1 MPRTGKNTF
10 GLGAL
15 LRADLDRFAE
25 TYRLRGQRYSRTRI
39 LLESLVFKPGFQ
51 AVLLYRIA
59 HALFRLGCLYPA
71 WFISRLNQMLT
82 GAEIEFNATI
92 GPGLFI
98 AHPSGIV
105 VGRGTR
111 LGTHT
116 TLFQNVT
123 FGARSWHPNDIGR
136 FPHVGD
142 NCFFC
147 ANAVVVGAIDIGDN
161 CVIAAGTVVSCDV
174 EAGSLAVGVPAQV
187 RPGRG
192 ASLLVS
198 WGLLTPPE
206 GTVSSEPVPG
216 WIDDTTDAPPPAD
229 DAALDT
235 ERAARN

>member
-1 MPRTGKNTF
+1 MTRLST
-10 GLGAL
+10 LI
-15 LRADLDRFAE
+15 RADLDRFAE
-25 TYRLRGQRYSRTRI
+25 TYRLRGQRYSKTRI
-39 LLESLVFKPGFQ
+39 LFESIIFKPGFQ

-59 HALFRLGCLYPA
+59 HALFRHHWHYAA
-71 WFISRLNQMLT
+71 WFVSRLNQMLT

-98 AHPSGIV
+98 AHPAGIV
-105 VGRGTR
+105 VGRGTQ
-111 LGTHT
+111 LGAYA

-136 FPHVGD
+136 FPRVGD

-147 ANAVVVGAIDIGDN
+147 ASAVVVGPIDIGDN
-161 CVIAAGTVVSCDV
+161 CVIAAGSVVTCDV
-174 EAGSLAVGVPAQV
+174 QTGSLAVGVPAQD

-198 WGLLTPPE
+198 WGLLTSAE
-206 GTVSSEPVPG
+206 GAATSEPRSG
-216 WIDDTTDAPPPAD
+216 WVGDTIGATPTVADTAPE
-229 DAALDT
+229 T